1 MSGNYSFTQRSLIFF
16 FSIGLVV
23 ISASMLRA
31 DTHRKQRNQQLSL
44 DESSAKLLQELRGDV
59 DVAKAS
65 ASPEYL
71 KEVVDNRHLRGEAGG
86 EHPQLRRSLKD
97 SVMNMVARVMPAAQQ
112 K

>member
-1 MSGNYSFTQRSLIFF
+1 MSGNYSFTQRTLIFF

-44 DESSAKLLQELRGDV
+44 DESSAKLLRELRGDV

-65 ASPEYL
+65 ASPDYL
-71 KEVVDNRHLRGEAGG
+71 KEVVDNRHLREEAGA
-86 EHPQLRRSLKD
+86 ENPQLRRSLKD
-97 SVMNMVARVMPAAQQ
+97 SVMNMVARVMPAAEQ